1 MRAIGTAP
9 LFLSIAIAFL
19 AVPGQGAAGD
29 VDCEATIPPPA
40 SGLCDYR
47 AGINGALRLRGTLI
61 TPKKT
66 YLGGELVIAP
76 DGSIDCA
83 ECDCS
88 DSPFAGDWGELDCPA
103 GVVTPGLI
111 DALAPL
117 AISYE
122 PPLADSGER
131 YDHRHDWR
139 LGVRGH
145 TQLQLPAP
153 GSADARA
160 LAEARLLLAGVTSVT
175 AGGGGVAGLVR
186 NLDDTALSG
195 LPGAAA
201 VDFTPFPLADAAGG
215 FLPPGSCAY
224 PGFVA
229 PTAGRPYW
237 AIVAAGTDGEAR
249 NELVCLTDT
258 GGSIP
263 GSHDVLP
270 HPDGATL
277 VHALAMNPPDALELV
292 EATLP
297 APASAVWTPR
307 SDLRLYGQTAPVTV
321 LGRAGVHVAL
331 GSNGSSTGSSTLLR
345 ELQCAAEF
353 GRDYLA
359 GYLENEGLLIAATL
373 DGAAAAGLDVSALLG
388 ELDRGFLADVVVWD
402 GRGRPG
408 FRAVLEAESAD
419 VALVLRAGVPM
430 YGDTDLVVALGGTA
444 AVCDPLDV
452 CGRAKWECARRDL
465 GTSLSALAAATPA
478 YTAGLFACGAP
489 AGEPACLPQ
498 RAEPD
503 GAQYTGERLLGDLDG
518 DGVADVEDLCP
529 VVFDPPR
536 PVNGNL
542 QADFDGD
549 GLGDACDPCPT
560 AVDPAVCGLTVGLDF
575 GVTLSGPSWVLPGAT
590 VQLTATIAAAG
601 GAPAGEGRLLL
612 VTPPSLEGMT
622 WTCTPAALCPA
633 PSGSGAFDDFFDLAS
648 GESATV
654 VLTGTFAPGFTGSA
668 LALAHA
674 QAGELEADPSLAD
687 NHAAIEIL
695 VAPNGVFADGF
706 EAGDLAGWSQAQTA
720 P

>member
-1 MRAIGTAP
+1 MRATGIAP
-9 LFLSIAIAFL
+9 LFATLTFGLL
-19 AVPGQGAAGD
+19 ALPGPGSAGA
-29 VDCEATIPPPA
+29 VDCGATIPPPA

-47 AGINGALRLRGTLI
+47 AGTNGALRLRGTLI

-76 DGSIDCA
+76 DGTVDCA

-88 DSPFAGDWGELDCPA
+88 DSPFAGVWGELDCPE
-103 GVVTPGLI
+103 GVVTPGLVDAI
-111 DALAPL
+111 DHLAYSHAAPL
-117 AISYE
+117 
-122 PPLADSGER
+122 PDTGER

-139 LGVRGH
+139 RGLRGH
-145 TQLQLPAP
+145 SQLPLP
-153 GSADARA
+153 SAGGTAARQ
-160 LAEARLLLAGVTSVT
+160 LAEARLLLAGVTSVAAT
-175 AGGGGVAGLVR
+175 GGVAGLVR
-186 NLDDTALSG
+186 NLDSATLSG

-201 VDFTPFPLADAAGG
+201 VDFTSFPLEDAGG
-215 FLPPGSCAY
+215 GFPAPGTCTY
-224 PGFVA
+224 PGFDA
-229 PTAGRPYW
+229 PVPGRPYW
-237 AIVAAGTDGEAR
+237 ATVAEGTDGQAR
-249 NELVCLTDT
+249 NELVCLTDS

-270 HPDGATL
+270 HPDGTTL
-277 VHALAMNPPDALELV
+277 VHAMAMNPPDVLELV
-292 EATLP
+292 AATLP
-297 APASAVWTPR
+297 VPASVVWSPR

-321 LGRAGVHVAL
+321 LGRSGVHVAL
-331 GSNGSSTGSSTLLR
+331 GTYWSLTGSSTLLR
-345 ELQCAAEF
+345 ELQCASAF
-353 GRDYLA
+353 NRDYLA
-359 GYLENEGLLIAATL
+359 GFYENEGLLIAATL

-408 FRAVLEAESAD
+408 FRAVLEAESKD

-430 YGDTDLVVALGGTA
+430 YGDADLVIALGGTGT
-444 AVCDPLDV
+444 VCDPLDV

-465 GTSLSALAAATPA
+465 GTSLTALAAATPE

-489 AGEPACLPQ
+489 AGEPACLPE

-503 GAQYTGERLLGDLDG
+503 GANYTGERTLGDLDG
-518 DGVADVEDLCP
+518 DGVADAEDLCP

-549 GLGDACDPCPT
+549 GRGDACDPCPT
-560 AVDPAVCGLTVGLDF
+560 AVDPSVCGLTVGLDF
-575 GVTLSGPSWVLPGAT
+575 GVTLSGPSWVLPGGT

-612 VTPPSLEGMT
+612 VPPPSLQGMT
-622 WTCTPAALCPA
+622 WTCTPALLCPA
-633 PSGSGAFDDFFDLAS
+633 PAGSGTFDDFFDLAS

-654 VLTGTFAPGFTGSA
+654 VLTGSFAPAFTGSA
-668 LALAHA
+668 LAVAHA

-687 NHAAIEIL
+687 NHAAIAIT
-695 VAPNGVFADGF
+695 VASSELFADGF
-706 EAGDLAGWSQAQTA
+706 EAGGLGVWSHTQTA

>member
-1 MRAIGTAP
+1 MRATGTAP
-9 LFLSIAIAFL
+9 LL
-19 AVPGQGAAGD
+19 ATLLLALPALAGPASAGD
-29 VDCEATIPPPA
+29 VDCEVTIPPPA

-47 AGINGALRLRGTLI
+47 AGTNGALRLRGTLI

-76 DGSIDCA
+76 DGTVDCA

-88 DSPFAGDWGELDCPA
+88 DSPYAGDWGELDCPE
-103 GVVTPGLI
+103 GVVTPGLVDAI
-111 DALAPL
+111 DHLAYSHAAPL
-117 AISYE
+117 A
-122 PPLADSGER
+122 DTGER

-139 LGVRGH
+139 HGLRGH
-145 TQLQLPAP
+145 PQLSLPSP
-153 GSADARA
+153 GSTAARQ
-160 LAEARLLLAGVTSVT
+160 LAEARLLLAGVTSVAAT
-175 AGGGGVAGLVR
+175 GGVAGLVR
-186 NLDDTALSG
+186 NLDDAALSG

-201 VDFTPFPLADAAGG
+201 VDFTGFPLADSSGG
-215 FLPPGSCAY
+215 FPPLGSCTY
-224 PGFVA
+224 PGFAA
-229 PTAGRPYW
+229 PAAGRPYW
-237 AIVAAGTDGEAR
+237 ATVAEGTDGEAR

-258 GGSIP
+258 GGGIP
-263 GSHDVLP
+263 GSHDILP
-270 HPDGATL
+270 HPAGATL
-277 VHALAMNPPDALELV
+277 THALAMNPPDVLELV

-297 APASAVWTPR
+297 VPASVVWSPR

-331 GSNGSSTGSSTLLR
+331 GTYWSLTGSSTLLR
-345 ELQCAAEF
+345 ELQCAAAF
-353 GRDYLA
+353 NRHYLA
-359 GYLENEGLLIAATL
+359 GFFENEGLLIAATL
-373 DGAAAAGLDVSALLG
+373 DGAAAAGADVEALLG

-402 GRGRPG
+402 GRVRPG

-430 YGDTDLVVALGGTA
+430 VGDADLVVALGGTA

-465 GTSLSALAAATPA
+465 GTSLSALAAATPE
-478 YTAGLFACGAP
+478 YTAGLLACGAP
-489 AGEPACLPQ
+489 LGEPACVPT

-503 GAQYTGERLLGDLDG
+503 GAQYSGARTLGDLDG
-518 DGVADVEDLCP
+518 DGVADAEDLCP

-560 AVDPAVCGLTVGLDF
+560 AVDPALCGLAVGLDF
-575 GVTLSGPSWVLPGAT
+575 GVTLSGPSWVLPGGG

-612 VTPPSLEGMT
+612 VTPPRLEGMT
-622 WTCTPAALCPA
+622 WTCSPAALCPA

-654 VLTGTFAPGFTGSA
+654 VLTGSFAPGFTGSA
-668 LALAHA
+668 LAVAHA
-674 QAGELEADPSLAD
+674 QAGELEADPSPAD

-706 EAGDLAGWSQAQTA
+706 EAGGLGAWSQAQTA